1 MNSRLLHHRRRRP
14 SVEIVRHPEG
24 PVEIKLS
31 GLVES
36 AERRVRRWRVAAL
49 VVLVGVVVGAS
60 AAVAVIAL
68 RWDYQRGRDLQVL
81 RADLEFTQARARC
94 WEALARYLPTN
105 PGDVIPD
112 VNRSEWVKRCVANEL
127 ARLNPK

>member
-1 MNSRLLHHRRRRP
+1 M
-14 SVEIVRHPEG
+14 
-24 PVEIKLS
+24 
-31 GLVES
+31 
-36 AERRVRRWRVAAL
+36 RRWRVAAL

-94 WEALARYLPTN
+94 WEALARYLPMN